1 MPFVA
6 SCNYLDGFELIKK
19 AILGGSFYLLKNV
32 CGQPNLF
39 LVHARK
45 KKGRD
50 SNESRT

>member
-6 SCNYLDGFELIKK
+6 SCNYLDGFEL
-19 AILGGSFYLLKNV
+19 ILGGSFYLLKNV